1 MSGYIVA
8 CKCSGSKEQAEMAFR
23 IAYPK
28 AEVPSV
34 YRGADAI
41 ISLADKHPNTNLAFH
56 LKAIAKKNGKFA
68 YYIEEEGGDISMKY
82 DLFKGKKVA

>member
-1 MSGYIVA
+1 MNKYIVV
-8 CKCSGSKEQAEMAFR
+8 CRCSGSKEQAEMAFK
-23 IAYPK
+23 IAYPLSS
-28 AEVPSV
+28 APEV

-41 ISLADKHPNTNLAFH
+41 MALADKHPNTNFAYH

-68 YYIEEEGGDISMKY
+68 YYVEEDGGDIVTKF